1 VSLVLLGL
9 SACIN
14 TSLKNNN
21 QVLPTVGNIA
31 NEYLVQNTVK
41 FAKANGIFLTDID
54 KNPSKYT
61 ILNGQSAAESKSN
74 VQSIYSKDTAPY
86 YDATKTQP
94 APPRKFPDQSV
105 ALNRYTNQLYPLDK
119 VPYYSPSKPYRAIT
133 NGGGEHFKTPAKLGD
148 LDKTLPTQSNIRELK
163 NQLDKLNDYIEGPKY
178 MTHDSKGREVYF
190 KDPKAYYDPT
200 MDDKRQRKVQL
211 QNQIRHLT
219 NELNSNKPTL
229 IIGTKKSS
237 VKIQNFFNTN
247 SEETSEFIGKSYYY
261 PVDRS
266 TLSNNHRTVMQNR
279 SNLRTETNGSNK
291 EQPKKNKTINI
302 YTRKPKALK
311 SDQPINIMMRS
322 QK

>member
-1 VSLVLLGL
+1 M
-9 SACIN
+9 
-14 TSLKNNN
+14 
-21 QVLPTVGNIA
+21 
-31 NEYLVQNTVK
+31 
-41 FAKANGIFLTDID
+41 
-54 KNPSKYT
+54 
-61 ILNGQSAAESKSN
+61 
-74 VQSIYSKDTAPY
+74 
-86 YDATKTQP
+86 
-94 APPRKFPDQSV
+94 
-105 ALNRYTNQLYPLDK
+105 NRYTNQLYPLDK
-119 VPYYSPSKPYRAIT
+119 VPYYSPSKPYRAIL
-133 NGGGEHFKTPAKLGD
+133 NGGGDHFKTPAKLGD
-148 LDKTLPTQSNIRELK
+148 LDKTLPTQSNINELK
-163 NQLDKLNDYIEGPKY
+163 KQLDKLNDYIEGPKY

-190 KDPKAYYDPT
+190 PDPKAYYDPT
-200 MDDKRQRKVQL
+200 MNDKRSRKVQL

-302 YTRKPKALK
+302 YTRKPESIKIGSTNKYYDEKSKIVEAENTGTKVDKRFYYEDKKQVVNNNQSTNKNQNTDNNQITNNIQNTNKAPNTQGLK
-311 SDQPINIMMRS
+311 TAGFRILSM
-322 QK
+322 KK